1 MSKTA
6 TVDLR
11 GIFPPITT
19 PFENDEVNLRGLQH
33 NLARYLASRV
43 HGVVVLGSN
52 GEAPHLSEEESTR
65 IVAAAREQVPRGRR
79 LIVGAGGESTH
90 EAIAS
95 VKRLSQAGADVVLVR
110 TPGYYKSQ
118 MTADAFIRHYTAL
131 ADASPAPVLLYDAP
145 PFTGVTLQ
153 VAAVTRLAAHPNII
167 GMKETAPDVGLV
179 SEFVA
184 NTPSDFQVLVGSAPT
199 LYASLCVGAVG
210 GIVAAACVVP
220 DLFVRL
226 LTLVQDGQHE
236 AALTL
241 QRQLTPLARSVT
253 AGYSIGG
260 LKAALDLAGFVGGRP
275 RSPLAPAPPEAV
287 ETMRAQ
293 LAALQALPV

>member
-1 MSKTA
+1 MSKTRP
-6 TVDLR
+6 DLH

-19 PFENDEVNLRGLQH
+19 PFDHEEVDLPALRH
-33 NLARYLASRV
+33 NLKRYMATRL

-52 GEAPHLSEEESTR
+52 GEAPHLGAGESAR
-65 IVAAAREQVPRGRR
+65 IVEVAREEVPADRR

-90 EAIAS
+90 EAIGSIA
-95 VKRLSQAGADVVLVR
+95 RLAKAGADIVLVR

-118 MTADAFIRHYTAL
+118 MTAEAFIRHYTAVG
-131 ADASPAPVLLYDAP
+131 DASPVPVLIYDAP

-153 VAAVTRLAAHPNII
+153 VAAAAKLAEHPNII

-179 SEFVA
+179 SDFVA
-184 NTPSDFQVLVGSAPT
+184 NTPADFQVLVGSAPT

-226 LTLVQDGQHE
+226 LTLVQERRHDE
-236 AALTL
+236 ALTL
-241 QRQLTPLARSVT
+241 QRQLTPLSRAVT
-253 AGYSIGG
+253 SGHSIGG

-275 RSPLAPAPPEAV
+275 RAPLAPPPPEAIDA
-287 ETMRAQ
+287 MRAQ

>member
-6 TVDLR
+6 TVDLH

-19 PFENDEVNLRGLQH
+19 PFDNEDVNLRALEH
-33 NLARYLASRV
+33 NLKRYMASRV

-65 IVAAAREQVPRGRR
+65 IVAVAREQVPRGRR

-95 VKRLSQAGADVVLVR
+95 VKRLSQAGADIVLVR

-131 ADASPAPVLLYDAP
+131 ADASPVPVLLYDAP

-153 VAAVTRLAAHPNII
+153 VAAVTKLATHPNII

-179 SEFVA
+179 SDFVA
-184 NTPSDFQVLVGSAPT
+184 NTPADFQVVVGSAPT

-220 DLFVRL
+220 ELFVRL
-226 LTLVQDGQHE
+226 LTLVQERRHDE
-236 AALTL
+236 ALKL

-253 AGYSIGG
+253 AGHSIGG
-260 LKAALDLAGFVGGRP
+260 L
-275 RSPLAPAPPEAV
+275 
-287 ETMRAQ
+287 
-293 LAALQALPV
+293 